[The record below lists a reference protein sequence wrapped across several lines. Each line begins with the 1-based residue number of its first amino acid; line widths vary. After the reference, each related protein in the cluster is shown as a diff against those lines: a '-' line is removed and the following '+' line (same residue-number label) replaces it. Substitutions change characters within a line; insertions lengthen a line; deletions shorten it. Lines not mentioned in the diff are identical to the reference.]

1 MAYLGWP
8 DVAKAREWGRGMS
21 YLPDFWFAWGR
32 HRDLLQ
38 EADRERWSGQPRC
51 TRKAGERETPVKAAS
66 AAAPVRTEV
75 RRGLGEDQ
83 CRVAELLE
91 LCGIP
96 RWVAFEERFIVAER
110 GGRVVAVLRF
120 RQDLGLLYLGFLV
133 ADPRVEEG
141 ALEVSLYTGARKI
154 ARELGVKEVRA
165 GTQGNEAHLARAGY
179 RKGSEGWQLDV
190 EHA

>member
-1 MAYLGWP
+1 MPYLGWP
-8 DVAKAREWGRGMS
+8 GVTKAREWGRGMS

-38 EADRERWSGQPRC
+38 EADRERWSGQPGC
-51 TRKAGERETPVKAAS
+51 TRKAGERDAPVKAAS
-66 AAAPVRTEV
+66 AGASVRTEV

-120 RQDLGLLYLGFLV
+120 RQDLGRLYLGLLV
-133 ADPRVEEG
+133 ADPRVEEYPLAA
-141 ALEVSLYTGARKI
+141 ALYAGARTA
-154 ARELGVKEVRA
+154 ARELGASEVRV
-165 GTQGNEAHLARAGY
+165 TTRRHQAHLARAGY
-179 RKGSEGWQLDV
+179 HEGREGWWLDV
-190 EHA
+190 DPG

>member
-1 MAYLGWP
+1 
-8 DVAKAREWGRGMS
+8 MS

-32 HRDLLQ
+32 HKDLLR
-38 EADRERWSGQPRC
+38 EADREWWAGQLRSMQ
-51 TRKAGERETPVKAAS
+51 KAGERETPTDNAS
-66 AAAPVRTEV
+66 AGASVRTEV
-75 RRGLGEDQ
+75 RLGLVEDAP
-83 CRVAELLE
+83 RVAELLE
-91 LCGIP
+91 LRGIP
-96 RWVAFEERFIVAER
+96 CWVAFEERFILAER
-110 GGRVVAVLRF
+110 DERVVAVLHF

-141 ALEVSLYTGARKI
+141 ALEVSLYTGAHKI

-179 RKGSEGWQLDV
+179 RKGREGWRSDV

>member
-1 MAYLGWP
+1 
-8 DVAKAREWGRGMS
+8 MS

-96 RWVAFEERFIVAER
+96 RWVAFEERFILAER
-110 GGRVVAVLRF
+110 DERVVAVLHF
-120 RQDLGLLYLGFLV
+120 RQDLGLLHLGLLV

-165 GTQGNEAHLARAGY
+165 GTQANEAHLARAGY
-179 RKGSEGWQLDV
+179 RKGSEGWRLDV